1 MPRPDF
7 TNPPPA
13 LSDREQVLLRHLAG
27 INFDLSALMR
37 DPNFTAQDLAS
48 ISANPA
54 FHHHLALL
62 TSLSLQAMTLRAV
75 QARIV
80 AIDQLE
86 LATRQIAEPIEK
98 ARAAKT
104 LLRATAAPIIPTRRD
119 AETGLLH
126 PAGGA
131 GSDPSRRRDEPDRD
145 PPQPPPARRAAA
157 NTQPHP
163 IATAPTQSAP
173 SDPSDPSDLCNPD
186 ADLDDDDADDLAE
199 DADLDREIDREAAAF
214 EAKLGVPLDHPDI
227 LTALRDGRAADIE
240 QVAARIRAAQ
250 PQPP

>member
-1 MPRPDF
+1 
-7 TNPPPA
+7 
-13 LSDREQVLLRHLAG
+13 
-27 INFDLSALMR
+27 MR

-98 ARAAKT
+98 ARAART

-131 GSDPSRRRDEPDRD
+131 GPDPSRRRDEPDRD
-145 PPQPPPARRAAA
+145 LPQPPPARPAA

-163 IATAPTQSAP
+163 IATASAAPASAP
-173 SDPSDPSDLCNPD
+173 SDPSDLSDLSDLSNPD

-199 DADLDREIDREAAAF
+199 DAEFDRETDREAAAF

-227 LTALRDGRAADIE
+227 LTAIRDGRAAELE
-240 QVAARIRAAQ
+240 QVAARIRATH
-250 PQPP
+250 PRPP